1 MDNVLQPH
9 KGVNSGIPRFVS
21 KSAKPTDHKTSFST
35 NINNENVPIG
45 SKRPAPG
52 ALPVPVSR
60 LHKDDTLYGRR
71 SGIGGPT
78 AVGVPSV
85 PPTPSHTA
93 PAQIRNKM
101 GGGAS
106 KGSGEDDSYA
116 SSMVKEMWVRL
127 GEKDKELEQKR
138 QEFQDN
144 ANKHMQVLNDLNRM
158 CFEKQKLEDDN
169 EALRRKVDSLRREN
183 EHQQNEINE
192 GSARIKELS
201 ENADNLMSLWES
213 SVKDM
218 DREKEDKESHV
229 RELVGKLEEKERRVE
244 ELERMLEQIRAQME
258 EKTELLSS
266 LQTQSQRKVDE
277 LKRDMDTQIQ
287 NIRHDE
293 NQLRG
298 KFEEQ
303 HKRAI
308 EELNRRHDESRSHME
323 ERYKSFEREY
333 EGVSEQLKS
342 KTQKCAV
349 YEQENATLKGQ
360 IHELSISSNQASSLT
375 TVLQSQIDKLQH
387 QNESQYGS
395 MEQMKAAV
403 AQANRE
409 RDEACKKLLVEETK
423 RRKLHNE
430 IQELRGNIRVFSRVR
445 PMLESESRGEN
456 STAVQMDFL
465 DDENMAISTPQI
477 DSITGQM
484 GSKTQTFK
492 FDRVFKPT
500 ASNSEVFVEVSQLV
514 QSALDGFNVCI
525 FAYGQTGSGKTHTMS
540 GDGGVIPETL
550 QLIFQQ
556 THQLRDK
563 GWDYVISGQFIEI
576 YNENLNDLLGSASDM
591 DSKKLEIRH
600 DMKSE
605 TTSIVGIEPVVL
617 SDIDYVNRLLRKS
630 DKNRMVAATKAN
642 ERSSRSH
649 SVFIVSLK
657 GQNHVTGESCDGRLN
672 LIDLAGS
679 ERLNHSGAT
688 GDRLRETQNIN
699 KSLACLGDVIHA
711 LGTAK
716 EGSHIPYRNSKLTYL
731 LQYSLGG
738 NSKTLMLVNVSPMQA
753 HASETINSLRFATKV
768 NNTHIGR
775 AKRN

>member
-1 MDNVLQPH
+1 MTHNMDNVLQPH
-9 KGVNSGIPRFVS
+9 KGANSGIPRFVA
-21 KSAKPTDHKTSFST
+21 KSAKVSEHKPRSVA
-35 NINNENVPIG
+35 NNENVPIG

-71 SGIGGPT
+71 TGIGAPSMN
-78 AVGVPSV
+78 PSV

-93 PAQIRNKM
+93 PVQIRNKM
-101 GGGAS
+101 GGGS

-116 SSMVKEMWVRL
+116 STMVKEMWVRL

-158 CFEKQKLEDDN
+158 CFEKQKLEDEN

-183 EHQQNEINE
+183 EHQQHEINE

-229 RELVGKLEEKERRVE
+229 KELVDKLEEKERRVE
-244 ELERMLEQIRAQME
+244 ELERLLEQIRVQMD
-258 EKTELLSS
+258 EKTELLST
-266 LQTQSQRKVDE
+266 LQAQSQQKVDE
-277 LKRDMDTQIQ
+277 LKREMDTQIQ
-287 NIRHDE
+287 NIRRDE
-293 NQLRG
+293 TQLRG

-323 ERYKSFEREY
+323 ERYESFEREL

-342 KTQKCAV
+342 KAQKCAV

-375 TVLQSQIDKLQH
+375 SVLQSQIDKLQH
-387 QNESQYGS
+387 QNESQYGT

-403 AQANRE
+403 VQANQE

-445 PMLESESRGEN
+445 PMLESDSRGDK
-456 STAVQMDFL
+456 SAAVQMEFL
-465 DDENMAISTPQI
+465 DDENMTISTPQV
-477 DSITGQM
+477 DSITGQI
-484 GSKTQTFK
+484 GSKTQSFK

-500 ASNSEVFVEVSQLV
+500 ASNSDVFVEVSQLV

-540 GDGGVIPETL
+540 GEGGVIPETL

-556 THQLRDK
+556 TQQLRDK

-605 TTSIVGIEPVVL
+605 TTSILGIEPVLL
-617 SDIDYVNRLLRKS
+617 SDIEFVNRLLRKS

>member
-1 MDNVLQPH
+1 M
-9 KGVNSGIPRFVS
+9 S
-21 KSAKPTDHKTSFST
+21 KSAKTSDHVNSKCS
-35 NINNENVPIG
+35 NNNNENVPIG

-60 LHKDDTLYGRR
+60 LHKDDTLHGRR
-71 SGIGGPT
+71 SGLGAPSSV
-78 AVGVPSV
+78 AVPSV

-101 GGGAS
+101 GGAS
-106 KGSGEDDSYA
+106 KGSNNGEDDSYV

-144 ANKHMQVLNDLNRM
+144 ANKHMQVLNDLNRL

-183 EHQQNEINE
+183 EHQQHEINE

-213 SVKDM
+213 SIKDM
-218 DREKEDKESHV
+218 DREKEAKESHV
-229 RELVGKLEEKERRVE
+229 RELVGQLEQKERRGE
-244 ELERMLEQIRAQME
+244 ELERMLEQIRAQTD
-258 EKTELLSS
+258 EKTELLAS
-266 LQTQSQRKVDE
+266 LQAQSQKQIDE
-277 LKRDMDTQIQ
+277 LKRDMDSQIQ
-287 NIRHDE
+287 TIRHDE
-293 NQLRG
+293 TQQRG

-308 EELNRRHDESRSHME
+308 EELNRRHDESRTHME
-323 ERYKSFEREY
+323 ERYKSAQREY
-333 EGVSEQLKS
+333 EGVSDQLKS
-342 KTQKCAV
+342 QTQKCAAF
-349 YEQENATLKGQ
+349 EHENATLKGQ

-403 AQANRE
+403 AQANHE
-409 RDEACKKLLVEETK
+409 RDEACKRLLVEETK

-456 STAVQMDFL
+456 STAVQMEFL
-465 DDENMAISTPQI
+465 DDENMAISTPQV

-563 GWDYVISGQFIEI
+563 GWDYEISGQFIEI

-600 DMKSE
+600 DIKSE

>member
-21 KSAKPTDHKTSFST
+21 KVPKPSELKA
-35 NINNENVPIG
+35 NQENVPIG
-45 SKRPAPG
+45 LKRPAPG
-52 ALPVPVSR
+52 SLPVPRVHRTTSER
-60 LHKDDTLYGRR
+60 DDTLYGRK
-71 SGIGGPT
+71 SGI
-78 AVGVPSV
+78 SV
-85 PPTPSHTA
+85 PPTPNHTA
-93 PAQIRNKM
+93 PATIRNKM
-101 GGGAS
+101 GGGKS
-106 KGSGEDDSYA
+106 SDDDSYA
-116 SSMVKEMWVRL
+116 STMVKEMWARL

-138 QEFQDN
+138 QEFQDH
-144 ANKHMQVLNDLNRM
+144 ANKHMQVLNDLNRL
-158 CFEKQKLEDDN
+158 CFEKQKVEDDN
-169 EALRRKVDSLRREN
+169 EALRRKIDSLRREN
-183 EHQQNEINE
+183 EHQQQEIAG
-192 GSARIKELS
+192 GSAQIKELT

-213 SVKDM
+213 SVKEM
-218 DREKEDKESHV
+218 DSEKEAKEKDV
-229 RELVGKLEEKERRVE
+229 KELLDKLEKKGLLVE
-244 ELERMLEQIRAQME
+244 QQERMLAQIKAE
-258 EKTELLSS
+258 LDEKNELLVS
-266 LQTQSQRKVDE
+266 LQTQSQQKVDD
-277 LKRDMDTQIQ
+277 LKHEMEAQIKGLRQ
-287 NIRHDE
+287 DE
-293 NQLRG
+293 EQMRG
-298 KFEEQ
+298 KVEEQ
-303 HKRAI
+303 HRRAL
-308 EELNRRHDESRSHME
+308 EELNRRHDESRAHME
-323 ERYKSFEREY
+323 ERYRSLGREKDDITD
-333 EGVSEQLKS
+333 QLKS
-342 KTQKCAV
+342 RVHQCTLF
-349 YEQENATLKGQ
+349 EQENATLKSQ
-360 IHELSISSNQASSLT
+360 IHDLSISSNQASSLT
-375 TVLQSQIDKLQH
+375 SVLQSQIDKLQH

-403 AQANRE
+403 AHANRE

-445 PMLESESRGEN
+445 PMLESESRGD
-456 STAVQMDFL
+456 STAVQMDFA
-465 DDENMAISTPQI
+465 DDENMSISTPQI

-484 GSKTQTFK
+484 GSKTTSFK
-492 FDRVFKPT
+492 FDRVFRPS
-500 ASNSEVFVEVSQLV
+500 ASNADVFAEVSQLV

-540 GDGGVIPETL
+540 GEGGVIPETL

-556 THQLRDK
+556 THHLRDK
-563 GWDYVISGQFIEI
+563 GWEYVVSGQFIEI

-600 DMKSE
+600 DMKAE
-605 TTSIVGIEPVVL
+605 TTSVVGIEPVVL
-617 SDIDYVNRLLRKS
+617 SDIDFVNRLLRKS

-657 GQNHVTGESCDGRLN
+657 GVNHVTGESCDGRLN

-711 LGTAK
+711 LGSAK